1 MYLCCVVQYK
11 CNYSNYIVN
20 YINTNFLQMPEYQGE
35 KFKKFLKETNI
46 SVIEAAKKL
55 GVSRNTVYQYF
66 GSDNLSRETV
76 INIITKFNVFEEE
89 IFGLKSNSE
98 VKKPRVEAR
107 IISQF
112 PNDDESAINDKYL
125 YAPDGSIG
133 MKVSVV
139 PAKVQ
144 AGYLRGYPDPE
155 YYDGFDYVII
165 PVDQHHKSEYL
176 GFEVV
181 GNSMV
186 CLDSEE
192 LAEQSIFPGRI
203 AVGRSLSK
211 HQWEYKLHTHNYD
224 NWIIAHKTEGIL
236 IKQIAKHD
244 VENGIITIHS
254 LNPEY
259 KDEDLHLADIEQI
272 FSVVQIVKKTR

>member
-1 MYLCCVVQYK
+1 MPDKEENKINPMLGRFIKYL
-11 CNYSNYIVN
+11 
-20 YINTNFLQMPEYQGE
+20 
-35 KFKKFLKETNI
+35 ETKDI
-46 SVIEAAKKL
+46 ALRKAEELMKL
-55 GVSRNTVYQYF
+55 GNGRF
-66 GSDNLSRETV
+66 GKMKANSTEIKGSLMENILHSFPDLNSDW
-76 INIITKFNVFEEE
+76 
-89 IFGLKSNSE
+89 LKSGNGE
-98 VKKPRVEAR
+98 MLLRKVKPRTEAR
-107 IISQF
+107 VISQF
-112 PNDDESAINDKYL
+112 PNIEESALNDKYL

-133 MKVSVV
+133 MKVMIV
-139 PAKVQ
+139 PGKVQ

-155 YYDGFDYVII
+155 YYEGFDHIII
-165 PVDQHHKSEYL
+165 PVDQHHKSDYL

-211 HQWEYKLHTHNYD
+211 SQWSSKLHTHNYD
-224 NWIIAHKTEGIL
+224 SWVIAHKTEGIL

-244 VENGIITIHS
+244 VEKGIIIIHS

-259 KDEDLHLADIEQI
+259 QDEELHLDDIEQI